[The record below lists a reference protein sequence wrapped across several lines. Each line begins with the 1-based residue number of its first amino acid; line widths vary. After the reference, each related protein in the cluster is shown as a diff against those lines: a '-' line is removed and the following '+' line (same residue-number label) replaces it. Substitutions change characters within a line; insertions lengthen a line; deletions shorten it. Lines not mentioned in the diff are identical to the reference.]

1 MPMTAFY
8 LGFALIAGA
17 FVAMQTG
24 SNARLKEV
32 FGHAVPAVI
41 ASSLIGIVLLVA
53 VMVVTRAPAPSL
65 ARATAAPWSAW
76 LGGILGA
83 AYAVVVVVL
92 ARHLGAATLTAAVLT
107 GQLICSVVLDH
118 YGLLGYELHAAT
130 VGRLVGCALL
140 LAGFVL
146 IWKL

>member
-1 MPMTAFY
+1 MTAFF

-17 FVAMQTG
+17 FVAIQTG

-32 FGHAVPAVI
+32 FGHALPAVI
-41 ASSLIGIVLLVA
+41 ASSLVGIVLLVA
-53 VMVVTRAPAPSL
+53 VMLVMRAPMPSL
-65 ARATAAPWSAW
+65 ARAASAPWSAW

-83 AYAVVVVVL
+83 GYAVVMVML

-107 GQLICSVVLDH
+107 GQLVCSVLLDH
-118 YGLLGYELHAAT
+118 YGLLGYELHPVS
-130 VGRLVGCALL
+130 VGRLIGCALL
-140 LAGFVL
+140 LTGFVL

>member
-1 MPMTAFY
+1 MIAFY

-17 FVAMQTG
+17 LVAVQTG
-24 SNARLKEV
+24 SNARLKEA

-53 VMVVTRAPAPSL
+53 VMVVARTPAPSL
-65 ARATAAPWSAW
+65 AHVTAAPWTAW

-83 AYAVVVVVL
+83 VYAVVVVVL
-92 ARHLGAATLTAAVLT
+92 ARYLGAATLTAAVVT

-118 YGLLGYELHAAT
+118 YGLLGYELHAAS
-130 VGRLVGCALL
+130 VGRLVGCLLL